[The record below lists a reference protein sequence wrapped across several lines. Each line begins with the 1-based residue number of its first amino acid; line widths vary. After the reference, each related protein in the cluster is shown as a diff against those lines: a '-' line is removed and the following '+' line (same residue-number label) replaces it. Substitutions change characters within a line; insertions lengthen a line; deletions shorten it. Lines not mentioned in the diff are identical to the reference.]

1 MHTALVRAGQRW
13 QVEATGVIMKSA
25 ILLLGIS
32 QILLSLLYIRI
43 FKSISEL
50 EYRSHWHTFV
60 YKDGEKVD
68 EYISC
73 HEYMEMK

>member
-1 MHTALVRAGQRW
+1 MMMR
-13 QVEATGVIMKSA
+13 SA
-25 ILLLGIS
+25 ILLLGVS
-32 QILLSLLYIRI
+32 QILLLILHIRI